1 MKKLYFLR
9 HAKSDWSDMALSD
22 HERPL
27 NARGR
32 RACMKIGRALQQR
45 QINPGLVL
53 CSTAARAQETLERV
67 LSAGDLV
74 WPTNDEPTLYGAS
87 ADRIL
92 SLVRAQSDEHESLLL
107 VGHNPG
113 FQDLVL
119 GLAGEEATEGL
130 IARVARKLPTAAFAE
145 IEIDSSSFR
154 GVGIGTGRL
163 VHFFKPKDKTI
174 V

>member
-9 HAKSDWSDMALSD
+9 HAKSDWSDMMLSD

-27 NARGR
+27 NGRGR
-32 RACMKIGRALQQR
+32 RACVKIGLALLQR
-45 QINPGLVL
+45 KVSPGLVL
-53 CSTAARAQETLERV
+53 CSTATRARETLERV
-67 LSAGDLV
+67 MSAGALD
-74 WPTNDEPTLYGAS
+74 WPVSFQADLYGAS

-92 SLVRAQSDEHESLLL
+92 SLVRQQSDDHESLLL

-119 GLAGEEATEGL
+119 GLTGEEVSEGMMAR
-130 IARVARKLPTAAFAE
+130 IARKMPTAAFAE
-145 IEIDSSSFR
+145 LAFDCRSFQQ
-154 GVGIGTGRL
+154 ISLHTGRL
-163 VHFFKPKDKTI
+163 EQFFKPKDKTI